1 MSGTGQNAKYSS
13 RVDVFRFALDNG
25 HAVTAPPRPFRAN
38 SRREQVPLRSERSR
52 RRPADRSD
60 KQSLGNEQIK
70 NGHPNNGSHSNS
82 MLFVIV
88 S

>member
-1 MSGTGQNAKYSS
+1 MQS
-13 RVDVFRFALDNG
+13 AL
-25 HAVTAPPRPFRAN
+25 RICAN

-60 KQSLGNEQIK
+60 KQSLGNEQK
-70 NGHPNNGSHSNS
+70 KWHPNNGSHSNS
-82 MLFVIV
+82 LLFVIV

>member
-1 MSGTGQNAKYSS
+1 MQS
-13 RVDVFRFALDNG
+13 ALRIC
-25 HAVTAPPRPFRAN
+25 AI

-82 MLFVIV
+82 LLFVIV